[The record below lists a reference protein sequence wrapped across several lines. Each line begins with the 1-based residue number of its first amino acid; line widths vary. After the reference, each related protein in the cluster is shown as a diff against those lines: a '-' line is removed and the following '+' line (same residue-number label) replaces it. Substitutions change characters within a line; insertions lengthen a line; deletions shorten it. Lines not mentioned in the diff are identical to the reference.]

1 MNYNYP
7 PPPMQQPQPYVGT
20 PISVT
25 VEPAVAAP
33 ATPADPQ
40 AAYYGAT
47 PMRIL
52 FPCFLI

>member
-7 PPPMQQPQPYVGT
+7 PPPVQQPQPYVGT